1 MDTPVTPN
9 EIKHWVFDMDGTL
22 TNAVHDFPAIRKTL
36 GMAETD
42 DILEYLAALP
52 ASERAKKNEWLMEH
66 ERVLAENA
74 TPADGAIDL
83 VSYLVSQE
91 VKLAILTRNDRELAF
106 ITLRAIGLEKY
117 FPKAFVLGRDETK
130 PKPSPDGLLK
140 IAKTWQIKTNQLL
153 MIGDFKHDLSC
164 GKSAGAHT
172 ILVNYPENAWPDLVD
187 WYYPTCQMLLN
198 DLTIRD

>member
-1 MDTPVTPN
+1 MDTSITPSK
-9 EIKHWVFDMDGTL
+9 IKYWVFDMDGTL

-52 ASERAKKNEWLMEH
+52 ASERAEKNAWLIEH

-74 TPADGAIDL
+74 TPARGAIGL
-83 VSYLVSQE
+83 VNYLVSQK

-117 FPKAFVLGRDETK
+117 FPKTFILGRDEAK

-140 IAKTWQIKTNQLL
+140 IANAWQIKSDHLL
-153 MIGDFKHDLSC
+153 MIGDFRHDLSC
-164 GKSAGAHT
+164 GKEAGAHT
-172 ILVNYPENAWPDLVD
+172 ILVNYPENTWPDLAD
-187 WYYPTCQMLLN
+187 WYYPNCELLLN
-198 DLTIRD
+198 DLKARD